1 VLTAYE
7 TATLQLFQAATSVVP
22 LISTPQLDANINS
35 ARAQVAAE
43 GECIR
48 ATGTLALTA
57 NVQGYPFSSIS
68 TGNPAIPTVIA
79 IRSCSIGP
87 LPLDVR
93 GWEWFAAYYL
103 GRSPV
108 GSPRIVAQQGQG
120 VSGTVFFSPIP
131 NGALTAAF
139 DAVCLPETLVD
150 DSTPEA
156 IPYPWTDAVPFWA
169 TWLCM
174 MNAQRQADADMMFS
188 RYEQIMMR
196 LARMG
201 VTPSELPSNMPMDR
215 GLRLQQGG

>member
-1 VLTAYE
+1 
-7 TATLQLFQAATSVVP
+7 LFQAATSVVP

-48 ATGTLALTA
+48 ATGTLTLSPS
-57 NVQGYPFSSIS
+57 VQGYAFSSIT

-103 GRSPV
+103 GRSGN

-120 VSGTVFFSPIP
+120 VSGTVFFAPIP
-131 NGALTAAF
+131 TGSATASF
-139 DAVCLPETLVD
+139 DAVCLPEPLVD

-201 VTPSELPSNMPMDR
+201 STPSELPSSMPMDR

>member
-35 ARAQVAAE
+35 ARLQVASE

-48 ATGTLALTA
+48 GEALLSLTA
-57 NVQGYPFSSIS
+57 AIQGYPFSSLTGIS
-68 TGNPAIPTVIA
+68 NAPTVIA
-79 IRSCSIGP
+79 IRSGSIGAS
-87 LPLDVR
+87 PLDVR
-93 GWEWFAAYYL
+93 PWEWFAAYYL
-103 GRSPV
+103 GRAGV
-108 GSPRIVAQQGQG
+108 GIPKVVAQQGQG
-120 VSGTVFFSPIP
+120 TAGSLVFAPVPI
-131 NGALTAAF
+131 ASATASF
-139 DAVCLPETLVD
+139 DAVLLPSPLID

-169 TWLCM
+169 AWLCM

-196 LARMG
+196 LARIG
-201 VTPSELPSNMPMDR
+201 VTPSELPSSMPMDR